1 MKRYPSRSAL
11 AAVMAA
17 LTFAALGIGFA
28 VGLIAGEA
36 TRAAPTFLLLV
47 AEVLKLISAATGFAI
62 AWRSGEIP
70 LGMRAAGLVGN
81 LLIAAAGVVGTIAIL
96 RANPPLGALVTP
108 LALAGLTLVAVWL
121 VAMGRGLSA
130 RMLTGLAAALA
141 LASVAA
147 QALPS
152 IGLLCGL
159 IALACWVLLSRR
171 IVD

>member
-1 MKRYPSRSAL
+1 MRHYPSRSAL
-11 AAVMAA
+11 AALMAV
-17 LTFAALGIGFA
+17 LTLVALGIGFA
-28 VGLIAGEA
+28 IGKSAGEVNG
-36 TRAAPTFLLLV
+36 AAPTSLLLV
-47 AEVLKLISAATGFAI
+47 AEALKLISAATGFAI
-62 AWRSGEIP
+62 AWRSRETPRG
-70 LGMRAAGLVGN
+70 LRAAGLVGN

-141 LASVAA
+141 LASVVA
-147 QALPS
+147 QTLPS

-159 IALACWVLLSRR
+159 IAFVCWVLLSRR